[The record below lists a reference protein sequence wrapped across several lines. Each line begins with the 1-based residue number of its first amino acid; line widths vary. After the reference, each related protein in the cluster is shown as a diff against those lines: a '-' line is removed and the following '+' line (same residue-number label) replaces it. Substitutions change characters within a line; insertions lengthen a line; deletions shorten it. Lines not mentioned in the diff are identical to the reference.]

1 MTAIIVKSALI
12 GTSCACLA
20 ACANTS
26 HVLVYQHSN
35 FGLNAGLNP
44 ATQSTHIRVGMR
56 NEFAII
62 TPRLQY
68 EGKFA
73 ELDDQGQPIGPTE
86 SGTGYKAAS
95 SYVAARFRVSDPF
108 KAPEVAEIVAT
119 GKAATSV
126 GEMKGSSAFLS
137 Q

>member
-1 MTAIIVKSALI
+1 MKIKPATAFRLAVLIV
-12 GTSCACLA
+12 SCASFV

-44 ATQSTHIRVGMR
+44 STQSTHIRVGMR

-62 TPRLQY
+62 TPRLEY
-68 EGKFA
+68 DNPENDKK
-73 ELDDQGQPIGPTE
+73 
-86 SGTGYKAAS
+86 GYKAAS
-95 SYVAARFRVSDPF
+95 SYVATRFRVKDPF
-108 KAPEVAEIVAT
+108 KAPEVAELVAT
-119 GKAATSV
+119 GKAATDVGGSV
-126 GEMKGSSAFLS
+126 GSAAFLA